1 MNDENSYALSDIRR
15 FEMMR
20 NAARTRRCH
29 TQMVLHQ
36 QTIGEHTFSALAILD
51 LVAPDCSKNVW
62 RALLYHDM
70 PEAQTGDVPA
80 PAKWENPKLENAL
93 KMVEARIFRE
103 LGLSFDLTI
112 EEKRVVKYV
121 DLMDLIWFTIEEV
134 EMGNQRIVNMAR
146 RALSAVKDRELIDLS
161 ERTKKF
167 YEYTATYLEQVGWN
181 GWLSIKREER

>member
-1 MNDENSYALSDIRR
+1 MNDENTYTLKDLKR

-51 LVAPDCSKNVW
+51 IVAPDCSKTAW

-70 PEAQTGDVPA
+70 PEAQTGDMPA
-80 PAKWENPKLENAL
+80 PAKWENPRLENAL
-93 KMVEARIFRE
+93 RMVEARIFRE
-103 LGLSFDLTI
+103 LDLYFDLTI
-112 EEKRVVKYV
+112 DEKRLVKYV
-121 DLMDLIWFTIEEV
+121 DLMDLTWFTIEEV
-134 EMGNQRIVNMAR
+134 EMGNQRIVSMAR
-146 RALSAVKDRELIDLS
+146 RALDAVKQRELIDLS
-161 ERTKKF
+161 PRTQHF
-167 YEYTATYLEQVGWN
+167 YDYTATYLEQVGWN